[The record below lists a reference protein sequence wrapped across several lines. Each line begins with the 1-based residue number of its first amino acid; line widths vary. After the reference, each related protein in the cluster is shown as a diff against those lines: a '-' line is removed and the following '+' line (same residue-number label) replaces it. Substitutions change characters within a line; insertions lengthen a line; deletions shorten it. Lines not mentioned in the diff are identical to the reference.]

1 MHNPHLHAGFFCPPA
16 TLAPATLVSNTLL
29 FLINSLNYATGIFHV
44 HCPVICSVEW
54 EYSLQRYG
62 FWTRLTQW
70 MSLVPLVFFMV
81 PLASAAPAL
90 LGTTC
95 INQQGVMIAS
105 IPLQGGK
112 FVCQSVLKITQANQ
126 YVIDFKNTSTIARFQ
141 HEIFQEQPSTENVA
155 EKRIS
160 GDTRI
165 SPPAILEKHILLTLL
180 TGGLSE
186 TEQNPFMLRH
196 GRIVSLNPGTYRL
209 VTWLQSPYYLAAPTL
224 LIADLAAYQHQTN
237 VSAAA
242 SLLLLG
248 ILLGLFIYYAALGV
262 MPGHMTERLYA
273 IFIFGNLVF
282 YSAALGAFHQ
292 FFHWHWFY
300 LTGLPLLI
308 ANLAYVN
315 FICHLLGI
323 NQFHR
328 PRLHQLSMIASSL
341 LIALIVLGM
350 IFPDWM
356 LEMSRIGILIFL
368 GFGLVCGL
376 RLSVQRQIIAQ
387 LYLLATIG
395 FGILGMM
402 SISAANAEQ
411 NLFTVEQL
419 GLFAVTIHAILLS
432 ILVAYKLSRL
442 HHEKEQMLVELQN
455 TRSMALNDRLT
466 GIPNRH
472 ALENKLVKLP
482 LHGCL
487 MFLDMDNLKQVND
500 QFGHE
505 TGDHLLTLFSQI
517 LVDKLS
523 AHGQL
528 YRLGGDE
535 FAILCHE
542 DDVEWC
548 QHQLEYTHLQLHK
561 EGFAGIG
568 ASMGIVFAHEA
579 STTEALLRIAD
590 KRMYENKRTRKN
602 RKEMMQVLH
611 P

>member
-1 MHNPHLHAGFFCPPA
+1 M
-16 TLAPATLVSNTLL
+16 
-29 FLINSLNYATGIFHV
+29 
-44 HCPVICSVEW
+44 
-54 EYSLQRYG
+54 QRYR
-62 FWTRLTQW
+62 FWTRLTLW
-70 MSLVPLVFFMV
+70 ISLVPSVFCLV

-95 INQQGVMIAS
+95 INQQGTIIAN

-112 FVCQSVLKITQANQ
+112 FACQSVLKITEAGL

-141 HEIFQEQPSTENVA
+141 HEISQESSTQQAATQGKNA
-155 EKRIS
+155 TDGIA
-160 GDTRI
+160 
-165 SPPAILEKHILLTLL
+165 PPDQALAQGSHKKQQTILLS
-180 TGGLSE
+180 GGLSSSAD
-186 TEQNPFMLRH
+186 NPFMLRH
-196 GRIVSLNPGTYRL
+196 GRIVSLQPGSYRL
-209 VTWLQSPYYLAAPTL
+209 VTWLQSPYYLAAPSL
-224 LIADLAAYQHQTN
+224 VISELASYQQQSN
-237 VSAAA
+237 ISAAT

-248 ILLGLFIYYAALGV
+248 ILLGLFSYYAILGAL
-262 MPGHMTERLYA
+262 PGHLTERMYA
-273 IFIFGNLVF
+273 IFIFGNLLF
-282 YSAALGAFHQ
+282 HAAALGVFNQ

-308 ANLAYVN
+308 ANLAYVS

-328 PRLHQLSMIASSL
+328 PRLYQLSLIASSL

-356 LEMSRIGILIFL
+356 LEMSRLGIVIFL
-368 GFGLVCGL
+368 AFGLFCGL
-376 RLSVQRQIIAQ
+376 RLSAQRQIIAQ
-387 LYLLATIG
+387 LYLLTTIG

-402 SISAANAEQ
+402 VLNAANATQ
-411 NLFTVEQL
+411 HIFSIEQL
-419 GLFAVTIHAILLS
+419 GLFAVTVHAILLA

-442 HHEKEQMLVELQN
+442 HHEKEQLLVELQN
-455 TRSMALNDRLT
+455 TRSLALNDRLT

-472 ALENKLVKLP
+472 ALENKLLKLP

-487 MFLDMDNLKQVND
+487 MFLDMDNLKHVND

-505 TGDHLLTLFSQI
+505 AGDMLLKLFSQI
-517 LVDKLS
+517 LAHKLS
-523 AHGQL
+523 EHGQL

-561 EGFAGIG
+561 EGFSGVG

-579 STTEALLRIAD
+579 SDTEALLRIAD

>member
-1 MHNPHLHAGFFCPPA
+1 MGLIP
-16 TLAPATLVSNTLL
+16 LL
-29 FLINSLNYATGIFHV
+29 F
-44 HCPVICSVEW
+44 C
-54 EYSLQRYG
+54 
-62 FWTRLTQW
+62 
-70 MSLVPLVFFMV
+70 MV

-95 INQQGVMIAS
+95 INQQGVIIAS

-141 HEIFQEQPSTENVA
+141 HEIFQDNVSENHLSEDKVTQHQPA
-155 EKRIS
+155 EKQHLVS
-160 GDTRI
+160 
-165 SPPAILEKHILLTLL
+165 LLK
-180 TGGLSE
+180 GGLSSLE
-186 TEQNPFMLRH
+186 YNPFMLRH

-224 LIADLAAYQHQTN
+224 FISDLTSYQKQSN
-237 VSAAA
+237 ASAAA

-248 ILLGLFIYYAALGV
+248 ILLGVFTYYATLGIL
-262 MPGHMTERLYA
+262 PGHLPERMYA
-273 IFIFGNLVF
+273 IFIFGNLLF
-282 YSAALGAFHQ
+282 YAAALGVFNQ
-292 FFHWHWFY
+292 FFNWPSFY

-315 FICHLLGI
+315 FICLLLGI
-323 NQFHR
+323 NQYHR
-328 PRLHQLSMIASSL
+328 PRLYQLSLIASSL
-341 LIALIVLGM
+341 LIGLMVLGM
-350 IFPDWM
+350 IFPEWM
-356 LEMSRIGILIFL
+356 QEMARTGIIVFL
-368 GFGLVCGL
+368 SFGLLCGL
-376 RLSVQRQIIAQ
+376 RLSLQRQIIAQ
-387 LYLLATIG
+387 LYLLATVG
-395 FGILGMM
+395 FGIFGMM
-402 SISAANAEQ
+402 AITATNTGPHI
-411 NLFTVEQL
+411 FTLEQL

-442 HHEKEQMLVELQN
+442 HHEKEQMLIELQN
-455 TRSMALNDRLT
+455 TRSLAMMDRLT

-472 ALENKLVKLP
+472 ALENKLLKLP
-482 LHGCL
+482 QHGCL
-487 MFLDMDNLKQVND
+487 IFLDMDNLKHVND
-500 QFGHE
+500 HFGHE

-517 LVDKLS
+517 LANKLS
-523 AHGQL
+523 EHGQL

-548 QHQLEYTHLQLHK
+548 EHQLEYTHMQLHK
-561 EGFAGIG
+561 EGFAGVG

-579 STTEALLRIAD
+579 SSTEALLRIAD
-590 KRMYENKRTRKN
+590 KRMYENKRSRKN

>member
-1 MHNPHLHAGFFCPPA
+1 MH
-16 TLAPATLVSNTLL
+16 
-29 FLINSLNYATGIFHV
+29 
-44 HCPVICSVEW
+44 
-54 EYSLQRYG
+54 RYR
-62 FWTRLTQW
+62 FWTQLAQW
-70 MSLVPLVFFMV
+70 MILIPLVFCMV

-95 INQQGVMIAS
+95 INQQGVIIAS

-112 FVCQSVLKITQANQ
+112 FVCQSVVKITQGNQ

-141 HEIFQEQPSTENVA
+141 HEIFRDSDLQDTLTE
-155 EKRIS
+155 KK
-160 GDTRI
+160 D
-165 SPPAILEKHILLTLL
+165 LLSIVK
-180 TGGLSE
+180 GGLSS
-186 TEQNPFMLRH
+186 TGHNPFMLRH
-196 GRIVSLNPGTYRL
+196 GRTVNLDPGTYRL
-209 VTWLQSPYYLAAPTL
+209 VTWVQSPYYLTAPTL
-224 LIADLAAYQHQTN
+224 FITDLASYQQQSN
-237 VSAAA
+237 ISAAF

-248 ILLGLFIYYAALGV
+248 ILLGLFIYYAVLGAL
-262 MPGHMTERLYA
+262 PSHLTERMYA

-282 YSAALGAFHQ
+282 HAAALGAFNQ

-308 ANLAYVN
+308 ANLAYVS

-328 PRLHQLSMIASSL
+328 PRLYQLSLITSSL

-356 LEMSRIGILIFL
+356 LEMSRVGILIFL
-368 GFGLVCGL
+368 AFGLFCGA
-376 RLSVQRQIIAQ
+376 RLSMQRQIIAQ

-402 SISAANAEQ
+402 AISAADATQ
-411 NLFTVEQL
+411 HIFTIEQL

-432 ILVAYKLSRL
+432 LLVAYKLNRM
-442 HHEKEQMLVELQN
+442 HHEKEQLLVELQN
-455 TRSMALNDRLT
+455 TRSLALTDRLT

-472 ALENKLVKLP
+472 ALENKLLKLP
-482 LHGCL
+482 IHGCL
-487 MFLDMDNLKQVND
+487 MFLDMDNLKHLND

-505 TGDHLLTLFSQI
+505 TGDMLLTLFSRI

-523 AHGQL
+523 EHGQL

-548 QHQLEYTHLQLHK
+548 QHQLEYTHMQLHK
-561 EGFAGIG
+561 EGFAEVG

-579 STTEALLRIAD
+579 TTTEALLRIAD
-590 KRMYENKRTRKN
+590 KRMYENKRIRKN

-611 P
+611 H

>member
-1 MHNPHLHAGFFCPPA
+1 
-16 TLAPATLVSNTLL
+16 
-29 FLINSLNYATGIFHV
+29 
-44 HCPVICSVEW
+44 
-54 EYSLQRYG
+54 
-62 FWTRLTQW
+62 
-70 MSLVPLVFFMV
+70 MV

-95 INQQGVMIAS
+95 INQQGAIIES

-112 FVCQSVLKITQANQ
+112 FACQSLLKITQANQ

-141 HEIFQEQPSTENVA
+141 HEIFQENGAQPDEAQGKHSSAGT
-155 EKRIS
+155 
-160 GDTRI
+160 
-165 SPPAILEKHILLTLL
+165 SPNQATHSQALQKKDLLHIL
-180 TGGLSE
+180 TGGLSSAE
-186 TEQNPFMLRH
+186 HNPFMLRH

-209 VTWLQSPYYLAAPTL
+209 ITWLQSPYYLAAPTL
-224 LIADLAAYQHQTN
+224 LITDLASYQRQSN
-237 VSAAA
+237 ISAAA

-248 ILLGLFIYYAALGV
+248 TLLGLFAYYATLGAL
-262 MPGHMTERLYA
+262 PGHMTERMYA
-273 IFIFGNLVF
+273 TFIFGNLVF
-282 YSAALGAFHQ
+282 HAAALGAFNQ
-292 FFHWHWFY
+292 FFNWHWFY

-308 ANLAYVN
+308 ANLAYVS

-328 PRLHQLSMIASSL
+328 PRLYQLSLIASSL

-350 IFPDWM
+350 IFPAWM
-356 LEMSRIGILIFL
+356 LAMSRMGVLISL
-368 GFGLVCGL
+368 AFGLLCGL
-376 RLSVQRQIIAQ
+376 RLSMQRQIIGQ
-387 LYLLATIG
+387 LYLLTTIG
-395 FGILGMM
+395 FGMLCIMA
-402 SISAANAEQ
+402 SSAANATQ
-411 NLFTVEQL
+411 HIFTLEQL

-442 HHEKEQMLVELQN
+442 HLEKEQLLVELQN
-455 TRSMALNDRLT
+455 TRSLALTDRLT
-466 GIPNRH
+466 SMPNRH
-472 ALENKLVKLP
+472 ALENKLLKLP
-482 LHGCL
+482 QHGCL
-487 MFLDMDNLKQVND
+487 MFLDMDNLKHVND

-505 TGDHLLTLFSQI
+505 AGDLLLTLFSQI
-517 LVDKLS
+517 LSNKLS
-523 AHGQL
+523 EHGQL

-548 QHQLEYTHLQLHK
+548 EHQLEYTHIQLGK
-561 EGFAGIG
+561 EGFAGVG

-579 STTEALLRIAD
+579 SSTEALLRIAD

>member
-1 MHNPHLHAGFFCPPA
+1 
-16 TLAPATLVSNTLL
+16 
-29 FLINSLNYATGIFHV
+29 V
-44 HCPVICSVEW
+44 H
-54 EYSLQRYG
+54 RNR

-70 MSLVPLVFFMV
+70 MSLIPFVFCMM
-81 PLASAAPAL
+81 PPASAAPAL

-95 INQQGVMIAS
+95 IDQQGVIITS

-112 FVCQSVLKITQANQ
+112 FLCQSVVKITQASQ

-141 HEIFQEQPSTENVA
+141 HEIFRDGNLEDDLSE
-155 EKRIS
+155 EKDLLS
-160 GDTRI
+160 
-165 SPPAILEKHILLTLL
+165 ILK
-180 TGGLSE
+180 GGLSS
-186 TEQNPFMLRH
+186 TEHNPFMLRH
-196 GRIVSLNPGTYRL
+196 GRTVSLDAGTYRL
-209 VTWLQSPYYLAAPTL
+209 VTWLQSPYYLTTPTL
-224 LIADLAAYQHQTN
+224 FITDLASYQKQSN
-237 VSAAA
+237 ISAAT

-248 ILLGLFIYYAALGV
+248 ILLGLFIYYATLGALL
-262 MPGHMTERLYA
+262 GHLTERMYA

-282 YSAALGAFHQ
+282 HAASLGAFNQ
-292 FFHWHWFY
+292 FFHWRWFY

-308 ANLAYVN
+308 ANLAYVS

-328 PRLHQLSMIASSL
+328 PRLYKLSLTASSL

-356 LEMSRIGILIFL
+356 LEMSRTGIVIFL
-368 GFGLVCGL
+368 AFGLFCGV
-376 RLSVQRQIIAQ
+376 RLSMQRQIIAQ
-387 LYLLATIG
+387 LYLLTTIV

-402 SISAANAEQ
+402 AINAANASQ
-411 NLFTVEQL
+411 QIFTIEQL
-419 GLFAVTIHAILLS
+419 ALFAVTIHTILLS
-432 ILVAYKLSRL
+432 LLVAYKLNRL
-442 HHEKEQMLVELQN
+442 HHEKEQLLVELQN
-455 TRSMALNDRLT
+455 TRSIALTDRLT

-472 ALENKLVKLP
+472 ALENKLLKLP
-482 LHGCL
+482 RHGCL
-487 MFLDMDNLKQVND
+487 MFLDMDNLKYLND

-505 TGDHLLTLFSQI
+505 TGDMLLTLFSRI
-517 LVDKLS
+517 LNDKLS
-523 AHGQL
+523 EYGQL

-548 QHQLEYTHLQLHK
+548 QHQLEYTHMQLHK
-561 EGFAGIG
+561 EGFAGVG

-579 STTEALLRIAD
+579 TTTDALLRIAD
-590 KRMYENKRTRKN
+590 KRMYENKRIRKN